1 MTQESSIQFQTSK
14 PFSLGVEIEL
24 QIVDKNDLNL
34 VPKGPEILAMVPV
47 GLKERIKP
55 EFIRSMIEVNTE
67 VCSTMDQVKENLTH
81 LIQQAEKIADTNN
94 CLLFA
99 TSLHP
104 FARYSDQV
112 VSSHPRY
119 SRIMDDLQ
127 LVGRRFITQGL
138 HVHVGM
144 DNHEDAIRVC
154 DSIRLFLPILLSLT
168 CSSPYYQGIDTGLHS
183 YRAKL
188 FEALP
193 LAGMPDEL
201 GSWDQYLEMVT
212 LLTNTGIITEVRDLW
227 WDVRPHPDFGTV
239 EIRICDLPSSFSEI
253 LAIVALIQGLVANLT
268 ESDKRLNPN
277 MQVLK
282 SNKWQ
287 AARYGL
293 EGRFVYPLVQK
304 KISMQEAAGEIF
316 AKAAPAMEQ
325 LGTSNQRTSSKI
337 LAMKKLSKAIVATGH
352 PLVSGAA
359 VEILQKGGNAFDAAV
374 GAGFAGAVA
383 EQTLT
388 SLGPIS
394 FRLPSTS
401 QARTRILTSV
411 LVQLPCQAI

>member
-1 MTQESSIQFQTSK
+1 MNQENPIIFQTSK

-24 QIVDKNDLNL
+24 QILDRNDLNL
-34 VPKGPEILAMVPV
+34 VPRAPEILAMVPEE
-47 GLKERIKP
+47 LKERIKP

-67 VCSTMDQVKENLTH
+67 VCSNMSQVKENLTF
-81 LIQQAEKIADTNN
+81 LIQQAEKIAAANN

-104 FARYSDQV
+104 FAKYNDQV
-112 VSSHPRY
+112 LSSDPRY
-119 SRIMDDLQ
+119 NRIMDDLQ

-144 DNHEDAIRVC
+144 DNHKDAIRVC
-154 DSIRLFLPILLSLT
+154 DNIRLFLPILLALT
-168 CSSPYYQGIDTGLHS
+168 CSSPYYEGIDTGLHS

-201 GSWDQYLEMVT
+201 GSWDEYIEMVT

-227 WDVRPHPDFGTV
+227 WDVRPHPDFGTL
-239 EIRICDLPSSFSEI
+239 EIRICDLPSSLNEI
-253 LAIVALIQGLVANLT
+253 LAIVALIQGLVVNLT
-268 ESDKRLNPN
+268 ESDKHLNPN

-293 EGRFVYPLVQK
+293 EGRFVYPLIQK
-304 KISMQEAAGEIF
+304 KISMREAAGEIF
-316 AKAAPAMEQ
+316 AKAAPDMVKLRTNHYLSVLQ
-325 LGTSNQRTSSKI
+325 RTVNSGTSSNQQRKI
-337 LAMKKLSKAIVATGH
+337 FEAQKDFSAIIKELH
-352 PLVSGAA
+352 PKFW
-359 VEILQKGGNAFDAAV
+359 Q
-374 GAGFAGAVA
+374 
-383 EQTLT
+383 
-388 SLGPIS
+388 
-394 FRLPSTS
+394 
-401 QARTRILTSV
+401 
-411 LVQLPCQAI
+411 

>member
-1 MTQESSIQFQTSK
+1 MKQQNPIEFQDSK

-24 QIVDKNDLNL
+24 QIIDRNDLNL
-34 VPKGPEILAMVPV
+34 TPRAPEILAMVPAE
-47 GLKERIKP
+47 LQERIKP

-67 VCSTMDQVKENLTH
+67 ICSNMDQVKENLTY
-81 LIQQAEKIADTNN
+81 LLQQAEKIAEANN

-104 FARYSDQV
+104 FAKYSDQV
-112 VSSHPRY
+112 LSSDPRY
-119 SRIMDDLQ
+119 DRIMDDLQ

-154 DSIRLFLPILLSLT
+154 DNIRLFLPILLALT
-168 CSSPYYQGIDTGLHS
+168 CSSPYYEGIDTGLHS

-201 GSWDQYLEMVT
+201 GSWNEYLEMVT

-239 EIRICDLPSSFSEI
+239 EIRICDLPSSLNEI
-253 LAIVALIQGLVANLT
+253 LAIVALIQGLVVNLT
-268 ESDKRLNPN
+268 ESDKHLNPN

-293 EGRFVYPLVQK
+293 EGRFVYPLIQK

-316 AKAAPAMEQ
+316 IKAKPAMEQ
-325 LGTSNQRTSSKI
+325 LGTSHYLEVLQQIAKSGTCSDQQRKI
-337 LAMKKLSKAIVATGH
+337 FKAQKDFSAIIKELH
-352 PLVSGAA
+352 PKFW
-359 VEILQKGGNAFDAAV
+359 Q
-374 GAGFAGAVA
+374 
-383 EQTLT
+383 
-388 SLGPIS
+388 
-394 FRLPSTS
+394 
-401 QARTRILTSV
+401 
-411 LVQLPCQAI
+411 

>member
-1 MTQESSIQFQTSK
+1 MNLGNPIKFQTSK

-24 QIVDKNDLNL
+24 QVLDKNSLNL
-34 VPKGPEILAMVPV
+34 IPKAPEILGMVPAE
-47 GLKERIKP
+47 LKDRIKP

-67 VCSTMDQVKENLTH
+67 VCSDMDQVNENLTY
-81 LIQQAEKIADTNN
+81 LIQKAEKIADVNN

-104 FARYSDQV
+104 FAKYRDQV
-112 VSSHPRY
+112 LSSHPRY
-119 SRIMDDLQ
+119 NRIMDDLQ
-127 LVGRRFITQGL
+127 MVGRRFITQGL

-144 DNHEDAIRVC
+144 DDHEAAIRVC
-154 DSIRLFLPILLSLT
+154 DSIRLFLPILLTLT
-168 CSSPYYQGIDTGLHS
+168 CSSPYYEGIDTGLHS

-201 GSWDQYLEMVT
+201 GSWDQYIEMVN

-227 WDVRPHPDFGTV
+227 WDVRPHPDFGTI
-239 EIRICDLPSSFSEI
+239 EIRICDLPSSFNEI
-253 LAIVALIQGLVANLT
+253 LAIVALIQGLVANLA

-293 EGRFVYPLVQK
+293 EGRFVYPLIQK

-325 LGTSNQRTSSKI
+325 LGTSHYLTVLERIIETGTSSTHQRRIFNRQKDF
-337 LAMKKLSKAIVATGH
+337 SAIIKELH
-352 PLVSGAA
+352 PKFW
-359 VEILQKGGNAFDAAV
+359 Q
-374 GAGFAGAVA
+374 
-383 EQTLT
+383 
-388 SLGPIS
+388 
-394 FRLPSTS
+394 
-401 QARTRILTSV
+401 
-411 LVQLPCQAI
+411 

>member
-1 MTQESSIQFQTSK
+1 
-14 PFSLGVEIEL
+14 
-24 QIVDKNDLNL
+24 
-34 VPKGPEILAMVPV
+34 MVPAE
-47 GLKERIKP
+47 LKERIKP

-67 VCSTMDQVKENLTH
+67 VCSTMDQVKENLTY
-81 LIQQAEKIADTNN
+81 LIQQAEKIANENN

-104 FARYSDQV
+104 FAKYDDQV

-119 SRIMDDLQ
+119 NRIMDDLQ

-168 CSSPYYQGIDTGLHS
+168 CSSPYYEGIDTGLHS

-201 GSWDQYLEMVT
+201 GSWDKYLEMVT

-227 WDVRPHPDFGTV
+227 WDVRPHPDFGTI

-268 ESDKRLNPN
+268 ESDKQLNPN

-316 AKAAPAMEQ
+316 DKAAPAMEQ
-325 LGTSNQRTSSKI
+325 LGTDHYLPVLQRIVESGTSSTRQRKI
-337 LAMKKLSKAIVATGH
+337 FNRQKDFSAIIKELH
-352 PLVSGAA
+352 PKFW
-359 VEILQKGGNAFDAAV
+359 Q
-374 GAGFAGAVA
+374 
-383 EQTLT
+383 
-388 SLGPIS
+388 
-394 FRLPSTS
+394 
-401 QARTRILTSV
+401 
-411 LVQLPCQAI
+411 

>member
-1 MTQESSIQFQTSK
+1 MKQEDSIEFQTSK

-24 QIVDKNDLNL
+24 QVLDRSDLNL
-34 VPKGPEILAMVPV
+34 VPKGPEILAMVPEE
-47 GLKERIKP
+47 LQERIKP

-67 VCSTMDQVKENLTH
+67 ICSNMDQVKENLAF
-81 LIQQAEKIADTNN
+81 LIQQAEKIAAANN

-104 FARYSDQV
+104 FAKCNDQIL
-112 VSSHPRY
+112 SSHPRY
-119 SRIMDDLQ
+119 SRIMNDLQ

-144 DNHEDAIRVC
+144 DDREDAIRVC
-154 DSIRLFLPILLSLT
+154 DNIRLFMPILLSLT
-168 CSSPYYQGIDTGLHS
+168 CSSPYYEGIDTGLHS

-201 GSWDQYLEMVT
+201 GGWDEYIEMVT

-227 WDVRPHPDFGTV
+227 WDVRPHPDFGTI

-253 LAIVALIQGLVANLT
+253 LAIVALIQGLVINLT
-268 ESDKRLNPN
+268 ESDKHLNPN

-293 EGRFVYPLVQK
+293 EGRFVYPLLQK
-304 KISMQEAAGEIF
+304 KISMREAAGEIF
-316 AKAAPAMEQ
+316 AKVAPDMVK
-325 LGTSNQRTSSKI
+325 LGTSHYLSVLQQTVNSGTSSNQQRKI
-337 LAMKKLSKAIVATGH
+337 FETQNDFSAIINELH
-352 PLVSGAA
+352 PKFW
-359 VEILQKGGNAFDAAV
+359 Q
-374 GAGFAGAVA
+374 
-383 EQTLT
+383 
-388 SLGPIS
+388 
-394 FRLPSTS
+394 
-401 QARTRILTSV
+401 
-411 LVQLPCQAI
+411 

>member
-1 MTQESSIQFQTSK
+1 MNQENPITFQTSK

-24 QIVDKNDLNL
+24 QILDRNDLNL
-34 VPKGPEILAMVPV
+34 VPRAPEILAMVPAE
-47 GLKERIKP
+47 LKERIKP

-67 VCSTMDQVKENLTH
+67 VCSNMSQVKENLTD
-81 LIQQAEKIADTNN
+81 LIQQAEKIAAANN

-104 FARYSDQV
+104 FAKYNDQV
-112 VSSHPRY
+112 LSSDPRY
-119 SRIMDDLQ
+119 NRIMDDLQ

-154 DSIRLFLPILLSLT
+154 DNIRLFLPILLALT
-168 CSSPYYQGIDTGLHS
+168 CSSPYYEGIDTGLHS

-201 GSWDQYLEMVT
+201 GSWDEYIEMVT

-227 WDVRPHPDFGTV
+227 WDVRPHPDFGTL
-239 EIRICDLPSSFSEI
+239 EIRICDLPSSLNEI
-253 LAIVALIQGLVANLT
+253 LAIVALIQGLVVNLT
-268 ESDKRLNPN
+268 ESDKHLNPN

-293 EGRFVYPLVQK
+293 EGRFVYPLIQK
-304 KISMQEAAGEIF
+304 KISMREAAGEIF
-316 AKAAPAMEQ
+316 AKAAPDMVKLRTNHYLSVLQ
-325 LGTSNQRTSSKI
+325 RTVNSGTSSNQQRKI
-337 LAMKKLSKAIVATGH
+337 FEAQKDFSAIIKELH
-352 PLVSGAA
+352 PKFW
-359 VEILQKGGNAFDAAV
+359 Q
-374 GAGFAGAVA
+374 
-383 EQTLT
+383 
-388 SLGPIS
+388 
-394 FRLPSTS
+394 
-401 QARTRILTSV
+401 
-411 LVQLPCQAI
+411 

>member
-1 MTQESSIQFQTSK
+1 MTQASSIQFQSSK

-34 VPKGPEILAMVPV
+34 VPKGPEILAMVPA

-81 LIQQAEKIADTNN
+81 LIQQAEKIAAANN

-119 SRIMDDLQ
+119 NRIMDDLQ

-201 GSWDQYLEMVT
+201 GSWDKYLEMVT

-239 EIRICDLPSSFSEI
+239 EIRICDLPSSLSEI
-253 LAIVALIQGLVANLT
+253 LAIVALIQGLVVNLT
-268 ESDKRLNPN
+268 ESDKHLNPN

-282 SNKWQ
+282 SNRWQ

-293 EGRFVYPLVQK
+293 EGRFVYPLIQK
-304 KISMQEAAGEIF
+304 KISMREAAGEIF
-316 AKAAPAMEQ
+316 AKAAPSMAE
-325 LGTSNQRTSSKI
+325 LGTVHYLSVLQQIIETGTSSDQQRKI
-337 LAMKKLSKAIVATGH
+337 YKAQKDFSAIIKELH
-352 PLVSGAA
+352 PKFW
-359 VEILQKGGNAFDAAV
+359 Q
-374 GAGFAGAVA
+374 
-383 EQTLT
+383 
-388 SLGPIS
+388 
-394 FRLPSTS
+394 
-401 QARTRILTSV
+401 
-411 LVQLPCQAI
+411 

>member
-1 MTQESSIQFQTSK
+1 MNQENPITFQTSK

-24 QIVDKNDLNL
+24 QILDRNDLNL
-34 VPKGPEILAMVPV
+34 VPRAPEILAMVPAE
-47 GLKERIKP
+47 LKERIKP

-67 VCSTMDQVKENLTH
+67 VCSNMEQVKENLTY
-81 LIQQAEKIADTNN
+81 LIQQAEKIAAANN

-104 FARYSDQV
+104 FAKYSDQV
-112 VSSHPRY
+112 LSSDPRY
-119 SRIMDDLQ
+119 NRIMDDLQ

-154 DSIRLFLPILLSLT
+154 DNIRLFLPILLALT
-168 CSSPYYQGIDTGLHS
+168 CSSPYYEGIDTGLHS

-201 GSWDQYLEMVT
+201 GSWDEYIEMVT

-253 LAIVALIQGLVANLT
+253 LAIVALIQGLVVNLT
-268 ESDKRLNPN
+268 ESDKHLNPN

-293 EGRFVYPLVQK
+293 EGRFVYPLIQK
-304 KISMQEAAGEIF
+304 KISMREAAGEIF
-316 AKAAPAMEQ
+316 AKAAPDMVKLRTNHYLSVLQ
-325 LGTSNQRTSSKI
+325 RTVNSGTSSNQQRKI
-337 LAMKKLSKAIVATGH
+337 FEAQKDFSAIIKELH
-352 PLVSGAA
+352 PKFW
-359 VEILQKGGNAFDAAV
+359 Q
-374 GAGFAGAVA
+374 
-383 EQTLT
+383 
-388 SLGPIS
+388 
-394 FRLPSTS
+394 
-401 QARTRILTSV
+401 
-411 LVQLPCQAI
+411 